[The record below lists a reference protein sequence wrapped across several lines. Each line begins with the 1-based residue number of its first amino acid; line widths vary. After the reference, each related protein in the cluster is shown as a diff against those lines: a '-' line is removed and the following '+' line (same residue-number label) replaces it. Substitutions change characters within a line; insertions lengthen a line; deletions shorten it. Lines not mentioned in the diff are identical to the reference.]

1 MIASTFNLNGME
13 GVVRVVQ
20 HALKGTLALEGAG
33 AILLS
38 LCFIP
43 RMGLLQGIWAGIF
56 HAVSSFCNA
65 GFDLMGG
72 LYGEN
77 TSLIGWNSQPV
88 VLLVTGFLIMVGGLG
103 FFVWE
108 DLWKKRSWR
117 GLSVYSKLVLGV
129 TGLLILSGTVFFLWA
144 EYSNPLTLG
153 DMPFWQQAL
162 NALFQSIT
170 LRTAGF
176 DSLGQGSLREISV
189 VVSILFMLIGGS
201 SGSTAG
207 GLKTGTLAILLL
219 ALRAGMRGSE
229 QVTIRERAIPFRR
242 VLDAMTLTVTAM
254 TLFLCG
260 SILITVVEGLP
271 FLSVA
276 FEVASALGTVG
287 LTTGITPGLS
297 PLSHLVL
304 IILMYLGRV
313 GILSFSLAFL
323 TRGRSA
329 AKLKYPEIQVMIG

>member
-1 MIASTFNLNGME
+1 
-13 GVVRVVQ
+13 
-20 HALKGTLALEGAG
+20 
-33 AILLS
+33 
-38 LCFIP
+38 
-43 RMGLLQGIWAGIF
+43 
-56 HAVSSFCNA
+56 
-65 GFDLMGG
+65 
-72 LYGEN
+72 
-77 TSLIGWNSQPV
+77 
-88 VLLVTGFLIMVGGLG
+88 
-103 FFVWE
+103 
-108 DLWKKRSWR
+108 
-117 GLSVYSKLVLGV
+117 
-129 TGLLILSGTVFFLWA
+129 
-144 EYSNPLTLG
+144 
-153 DMPFWQQAL
+153 MPFWQQAL